1 MWSLWRSEVLEEALL
16 IRFKNRGSGLVLR
29 STSLD
34 ESELPV
40 CQYIFLYIVV
50 GSVVPTKSHA

>member
-1 MWSLWRSEVLEEALL
+1 MEEALL